1 MTDRLDIPARFREQI
16 EALLR
21 AHAPG
26 VEAWAY
32 GSRVSGGS
40 HEGSDL
46 DLVLRGP
53 MLKQIPSRMLA
64 DFAEALERSNIPI
77 LVQVYDWARLPE
89 NFHREI
95 ERGYVALVPGPGR
108 WEENR

>member
-21 AHAPG
+21 EHAPG

-46 DLVLRGP
+46 DLVLRSSSLEP
-53 MLKQIPSRMLA
+53 IPVPLLSDLT
-64 DFAEALERSNIPI
+64 EALERSNIPI
-77 LVQVYDWARLPE
+77 LVQVHDWARLPE
-89 NFHREI
+89 SFHSEI
-95 ERGYVALVPGPGR
+95 ERGYVALVP
-108 WEENR
+108 